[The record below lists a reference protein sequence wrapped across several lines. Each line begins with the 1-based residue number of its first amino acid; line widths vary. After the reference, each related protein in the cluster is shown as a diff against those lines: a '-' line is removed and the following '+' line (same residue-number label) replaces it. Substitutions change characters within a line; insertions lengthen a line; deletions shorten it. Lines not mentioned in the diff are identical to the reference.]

1 MEIGRSSS
9 VYSAY
14 ASVRAMPR
22 TSPSALTISVTTRP
36 QPPWRF
42 TRRRN
47 AVSVIPA
54 IGAMA
59 KGDCRFTEP
68 IFMNCSVRFHV
79 RRVDF
84 DADRLADQVHR
95 EHEPRL
101 QRVLAHQPS
110 DDAAQ
115 RAVRHL
121 DHHPLVNH
129 GARVVLQLAAD
140 EHPDAVELAFGNRR
154 RLSVERHDVHDA
166 DTFQHG
172 QRVGQIEVRET
183 VAREQ
188 RPVDLL
194 LAILPAAPAG
204 HGRQERV
211 DVLPLELI
219 ADHLLVA
226 RPGPDREPLGAG
238 RFHYSAGAAFVPTS
252 YAFFTS
258 SFFHSMIACVRSFAR
273 YFWNSALRLSLKTCS
288 LICSCA
294 CSIVCVWVGVIDS
307 SLRIW

>member
-1 MEIGRSSS
+1 MTAAACAGSRIRLHPALCFAIFATGQPMLTSTMSAPMPSTTCAASAIFSGSPPKIWMEIGRSSS

-14 ASVRAMPR
+14 SSVRSMPR

-68 IFMNCSVRFHV
+68 IFMNCSVRFHI
-79 RRVDF
+79 RGVDF
-84 DADRLADQVHR
+84 DVDGLADQVHR

-172 QRVGQIEVRET
+172 QRVGQIEVRE
-183 VAREQ
+183 
-188 RPVDLL
+188 
-194 LAILPAAPAG
+194 
-204 HGRQERV
+204 
-211 DVLPLELI
+211 
-219 ADHLLVA
+219 
-226 RPGPDREPLGAG
+226 
-238 RFHYSAGAAFVPTS
+238 
-252 YAFFTS
+252 
-258 SFFHSMIACVRSFAR
+258 
-273 YFWNSALRLSLKTCS
+273 
-288 LICSCA
+288 
-294 CSIVCVWVGVIDS
+294 
-307 SLRIW
+307 